1 MLNSRERMTGGK
13 PRTILLMT
21 WRVWL
26 PTLLWCQFF
35 LAEYLVSGSWR
46 GAYSYRD
53 DQISELGVKHCVNG
67 GCNTSYWLMDI
78 SFVLVGMGLLFWA
91 HPLWKAVE
99 TRSQAALFLAAGLG
113 AVVGGAFPENNNWL
127 IHSLGAD
134 VFCIF
139 APIGALFLCARCW
152 HRLEHEPLRDACPI
166 DCLYRLLHCIH
177 PGRKVVD
184 QYRSAGKGDSVSG
197 GRCDARRIMVS
208 R

>member
-1 MLNSRERMTGGK
+1 
-13 PRTILLMT
+13 MT

-127 IHSLGAD
+127 IHYLGAD

-152 HRLEHEPLRDACPI
+152 HRLGTSRYAMLVLSIVSIACFIAYIQGGKSWISIGVLERAIVYPAVVAMLVALWSLGDRVSVGRRARHRKPL
-166 DCLYRLLHCIH
+166 
-177 PGRKVVD
+177 
-184 QYRSAGKGDSVSG
+184 
-197 GRCDARRIMVS
+197 
-208 R
+208 